1 MGLVGFAR
9 HATLRV
15 TMSESAIL
23 QQDFSKRFREQ
34 KRGLFFRQIDL
45 QSMILPGILAMIVF
59 NFLPLYGLTIAFKN
73 YRVIMGVEGFFTA
86 PWVGFK
92 HFTDFFSSQYFGRVL
107 GNTLGIN
114 VLGLAIRFPLT
125 IVFALFLNEIVHNG
139 FKRFVQTVSYL
150 PHFISWVIF
159 GGIIMQLL
167 SIEGGVINN
176 FLLRLG
182 VIDEPIFFMGEPR
195 YFWFLAVFTGM
206 LKEIG
211 WNAILYLAAIAGV
224 DLQLY
229 EAAIVDGAGRFK
241 RMWYITLPS
250 IAGTVVILL
259 IFAISGIFNSSFDQ
273 IWVLQNSLN
282 VSRSEVI
289 VTYVYK
295 VGLTQMRFS
304 YATAVSVSLRS
315 AWQNC
320 EACSRMRVL
329 ESMSTARTASDS
341 RISSL
346 D

>member
-1 MGLVGFAR
+1 MAL
-9 HATLRV
+9 
-15 TMSESAIL
+15 SEQL
-23 QQDFSKRFREQ
+23 ERRLKEQ
-34 KRGLFFRQIDL
+34 KRGLFFRQLDL
-45 QSMILPGILAMIVF
+45 QSMILPGVIAMIIF

-73 YRVIMGVEGFFTA
+73 YRVTMGVEGFWTA
-86 PWVGFK
+86 PWVGLEHFK
-92 HFTDFFSSQYFGRVL
+92 DFFTSQYFGRVV

-125 IVFALFLNEIVHNG
+125 IIFALFLNEVYNRG
-139 FKRFVQTVSYL
+139 FQRFVQTISYL

-159 GGIIMQLL
+159 GGIIMNLL
-167 SIEGGVINN
+167 SIEGGVVNN
-176 FLLRLG
+176 FLMWLG
-182 VIDEPIFFMGEPR
+182 VTREPIFFMGEPKF
-195 YFWFLAVFTGM
+195 FWFLAVFTGM

-211 WNAILYLAAIAGV
+211 WNAILYLAAMAGI
-224 DLQLY
+224 DPQLY

-304 YATAVSVSLRS
+304 YATAVGLLQSVL
-315 AWQNC
+315 A
-320 EACSRMRVL
+320 VL
-329 ESMSTARTASDS
+329 MLVGANFISK
-341 RISSL
+341 RITDRGL
-346 D
+346 F